1 MNPLQFLY
9 DTVDILK
16 DGKNGKISL
25 VYDKIG
31 KQFYIMK
38 ERNLK
43 TAEIYSRLKEIK
55 SPFLPE
61 IYHAMEFDGKFFVV
75 EEFIQGRTL
84 YEILTHN
91 NGLDEKKASEILKQ
105 LCNALKILHAQKIIH
120 RDIKPS
126 NIMLTK
132 SGYVKLIDFSISR
145 IAKENKTTDTD
156 FLGTREYAPPEQYG
170 FGQTDSR
177 SDIYS
182 LGITIQKILGD
193 NYDGYLKKILSKCTE
208 LNPANRYQSVEEI
221 LIDIDKKYFR
231 HKIKKFAL
239 KIFLTCAVTSLS
251 LLVGQKFLDSGK
263 IPSPEIK
270 AETVTVEKRTTAPVQ
285 KYEPAKVEWA
295 EIKIPSDNNFTPPIT
310 STPQQIN
317 DHVKKSDP
325 RLKRVCTLTLNGEIY
340 NGGTVEIPAD
350 IWQTWDND
358 GENVY
363 LPQNFSVGLNIEN
376 KDVAPLNATAVAHL
390 NGLQKSEKIL
400 PAINLLNG
408 QHKNFEI
415 ELGGMTCSNGNFEVE
430 IWLRT
435 DNDAPLS
442 CFWNGK
448 TFGNK
453 AALKIYLLDYAK
465 LIYRKEKKLSSVF
478 RKHTTNKN
486 V

>member
-75 EEFIQGRTL
+75 EEFIQGNSL
-84 YEILTHN
+84 YEILIHN

-145 IAKENKTTDTD
+145 IAKENKATDTD

-182 LGITIQKILGD
+182 LGITIQKVLGD

-231 HKIKKFAL
+231 HKIKKF
-239 KIFLTCAVTSLS
+239 
-251 LLVGQKFLDSGK
+251 
-263 IPSPEIK
+263 
-270 AETVTVEKRTTAPVQ
+270 
-285 KYEPAKVEWA
+285 
-295 EIKIPSDNNFTPPIT
+295 
-310 STPQQIN
+310 
-317 DHVKKSDP
+317 
-325 RLKRVCTLTLNGEIY
+325 
-340 NGGTVEIPAD
+340 
-350 IWQTWDND
+350 
-358 GENVY
+358 
-363 LPQNFSVGLNIEN
+363 
-376 KDVAPLNATAVAHL
+376 
-390 NGLQKSEKIL
+390 
-400 PAINLLNG
+400 NL
-408 QHKNFEI
+408 
-415 ELGGMTCSNGNFEVE
+415 
-430 IWLRT
+430 R
-435 DNDAPLS
+435 
-442 CFWNGK
+442 
-448 TFGNK
+448 
-453 AALKIYLLDYAK
+453 
-465 LIYRKEKKLSSVF
+465 
-478 RKHTTNKN
+478 
-486 V
+486 